1 MWLRAVF
8 SAEAL
13 WPSFRGPELGDL
25 GPELWVWAAFGSMWV
40 LNRKGFHVGAR
51 GLLGPALPWQDLRR
65 EASSVKNTLFG
76 SSVVGRKDKGE
87 GGQAGQR
94 FCPG

>member
-13 WPSFRGPELGDL
+13 WPSFRGPVFRDP
-25 GPELWVWAAFGSMWV
+25 GPGLWVWAAFSSMWV

-51 GLLGPALPWQDLRR
+51 GLLGPASPWQGLRR
-65 EASSVKNTLFG
+65 EAASVKNTLFG
-76 SSVVGRKDKGE
+76 S
-87 GGQAGQR
+87 
-94 FCPG
+94 